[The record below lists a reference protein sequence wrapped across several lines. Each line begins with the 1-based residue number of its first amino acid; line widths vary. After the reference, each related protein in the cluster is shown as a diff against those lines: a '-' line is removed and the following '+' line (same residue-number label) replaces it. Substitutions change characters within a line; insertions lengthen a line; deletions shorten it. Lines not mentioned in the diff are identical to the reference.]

1 MIIKCKMCGGDIQ
14 FNSGDTVGQC
24 DHCGCTTTFPK
35 LPDEQRT
42 NLFNRANHFRRQC
55 EFDKAMAAYEHIVE
69 EDDTDA
75 EAHWGIVL
83 SKYGIE
89 YVEDPVTHERIPT
102 CHRAQVISILSDE
115 DYQNALKNAPD
126 THSREV
132 YEKEAKRIAEIQKGI
147 LAISSQEKPYDV
159 FICYKETDDNGSR
172 TKDSAL
178 AQDIYYQ
185 LINEGYKVFFSR
197 ITLEDKLGQE
207 YEPYIFAALNSAKV
221 MLVVGTKPENF
232 SAVWVKNEWSRFLAI
247 MKNDRKRVLIPCYR
261 DMDPYDLPEELSSLQ
276 SQDMSKIGFMQD
288 IIHGVKKVLGADKQ
302 KAESAT
308 VQTAGPGVSSLHKR
322 AVLFLEDSDWDS
334 ATDYFDRILDIDPEY
349 APAYIGKVQVKNQ
362 MRREADLA
370 RCRQPLSSDPDYQ
383 KALRFA
389 DDKQKEIYSGYNR
402 AILERI
408 DLEQKEA
415 VYREA
420 VALEN
425 RAAVE
430 KEFITAAQ
438 KFDAAGEIRDAK
450 ERAANCRA
458 KAASA
463 KAEAEKAA
471 AAYKEQMER
480 ERRERERQEEE
491 RRIAEEQRAEQ
502 EKQEAEKKKK
512 RNKKILAIAAALMV
526 LAGGVFVVYDKVIQP
541 KIKFDN
547 AQKLLDENKY
557 DEAIIAFTKLGNYAN
572 NGEKIQEVHYKK
584 GINLLESG
592 KYDQAMEEFTSAG
605 EYDGAQQMLTNTKN
619 YILAHRYYG
628 NQDYLSAMS
637 LYSDLGSFLDSET
650 KLADTSRIVYGQLK
664 TNIANKNYAMAT
676 QCYAQ
681 LKDYADCSEI
691 VSEIETVY
699 EEAGKAWQA
708 GKKGEA
714 ETGYS
719 SIAGW
724 RDTEEKLAALR
735 EEIAD
740 DAFAAGDYSTALEY
754 YEKANTED
762 PATKGKIAETKK
774 RIAYKEANDAFADG
788 DLASAYQAYIDADD
802 YEDAKE
808 KAEQISKYQEAVQLL
823 TEGEYFEARTAFAS
837 LEGFLDSA
845 EQLEQ
850 CNQTLYIEA
859 TDLLEQGKT
868 AEAYEAFES
877 ISDYSD
883 SGEIV
888 AKMDSDYQTAI
899 EHIEKGERFEAET
912 ILVSITGWRDVDDR
926 LETLREE
933 IADQAMEES
942 DFNTAVAYYNKLNNR
957 TETTEEKLA
966 KATQG
971 KNYQEAV
978 AALESSDLET
988 AYTMFIAAGDYED
1001 AADQAGKLDAY
1012 QKAKAAMAEGKYQEA
1027 RKEYIQLGSY
1037 LDSAKNLETC
1047 NAALYQEAASSK
1059 ENGDFAK
1066 AYKLFELISGYS
1078 DSAEMVQQMKDD
1090 YTTADELLKNG
1101 KYDEA
1106 NSAFIALYNYSDSE
1120 TKAQESLYQKA
1131 EALKAS
1137 GLFDDAVVVYTNLG
1151 KYKDSGEKINIC
1163 LYSKAESLLENKD
1176 VDGSIAI
1183 FESIPD
1189 YSDSL
1194 ERAKALRYEK
1204 AKTLWDNGE
1213 LQSARAEYE
1222 ALGDYSDASVLLTK
1236 VLTEIA
1242 DNALANK
1249 EYATALS
1256 AYQGLEQTAEV
1267 QEREY
1272 KLAQVC
1278 YDEGYYAEATAAYET
1293 LGQYELS
1300 LSKLPIAR
1308 YAWADQLFNNGEYEK
1323 AAEQFALLGD
1333 MTDSATRA
1341 NESIYQLASEK
1352 LTAKSYDDAKKLFI
1366 GIADYKDADTFAK
1379 ECDYRKATDL
1389 LVEGKNEDAE
1399 TIFKSLGEYS
1409 DSKTRAEEC
1418 IYNQAEIL
1426 FTAEKYA
1433 EAKLLYDIITYSDS
1447 QTKSKQC
1454 VYNQAEARFND
1465 GDYKGAK
1472 SMYESINYLD
1482 SQDKAK
1488 ESAYREA
1495 DVLYQEKKYADAETI
1510 FLSVPGYND
1519 SDDRAKDCHL
1529 QQGKVLLDAED
1540 YKGALIFFESVDYE
1554 DSASLAA
1561 RCHYELGRALHLA
1574 GNTDEA
1580 ISEYAYA
1587 VSMPETQTTLIS
1599 AAKDYVVINEYEKA
1613 IQTLWLIRDLDN
1625 ASTELK
1631 TIAQLANENQ
1641 NAYLALVAFSSFDN
1655 NEDTHLGELI
1665 KKASYDSFKRHLN
1678 MYSLIPESFL
1688 FKEFIIYRFAISARD
1703 SNNYSIAIEAL
1714 NDIEEYKNAKQIKN
1728 ECYYLKGLAEYDG
1741 QLWDEAIASFKQASH
1756 YLDSQEKITDTKYYK
1771 ALSLQAKGKW
1781 EEAIQ
1786 IFEEIKTYLD
1796 SETQITETKYLRAN
1810 ANLANGN
1817 GRNAYDEY
1825 LEIIDY
1831 KDVANILNTNEIMIN
1846 EQLKDRKE
1854 PYRQKGNVVQ
1864 FGTYMD
1870 NAIDWYIA
1878 DISGDTIL
1886 LLSKDIID
1894 YQYVCNEDHISWS
1907 DSYLREWLNNDFFKL
1922 AFNEKEKNA
1931 IIATEFEVSINGY
1944 YNGNKTIDKVGLVG
1958 YDMMKTIGE
1967 DMINTFEMTPYAL
1980 QRATTLKIK
1989 QTDRDEWFLCGRSS
2003 YNKYYIYKKDFH
2015 RLFDTYTAIRSG
2027 IRPVI
2032 YLNLEKYIT
2041 HIPVGSTN
2049 ADVAE
2054 EQYQEAL
2061 KEIEAENY
2069 LKAREIL
2076 LSIYDYENYKDCD
2089 ALSVKCIYLEGEKLL
2104 DEGKFDEAIEQF
2116 QSILKYKDSST
2127 MVKECLYRK
2136 GISLINSGHQ
2146 DEGIEI
2152 LQTVMAYKDTKNVLE
2167 ETLAKTRHKQITQ
2180 KGSVISIG
2188 SYNGKSLYWRVLDI
2202 RNNKSLVISTES
2214 VASMPFDETGRSNNW
2229 GSSSLKK
2236 WLEKDF
2242 YKAAFSEAEQKE
2254 IIGQITIFSKDEM
2267 IKYNAE
2273 VEDAWTTTKW
2283 GGNSKGIEYN
2293 PSFGGAG
2300 WWTYERVDHDMK
2312 VYPVMWLKH
2321 IQDE

>member
-126 THSREV
+126 AHSREV
-132 YEKEAKRIAEIQKGI
+132 YEREAKRIAEIQKGI

-172 TKDSAL
+172 TKDSTL

-302 KAESAT
+302 KAENAT

-334 ATDYFDRILDIDPEY
+334 ATDYCDRILDIDPEY

-370 RCRQPLSSDPDYQ
+370 RCKEPLSSDPDYQ

-408 DLEQKEA
+408 DLEKKEA
-415 VYREA
+415 FYREA

-458 KAASA
+458 KAVSA

-491 RRIAEEQRAEQ
+491 RRIAEEKRQQEEAERLRK
-502 EKQEAEKKKK
+502 EEELRKEKKKQII
-512 RNKKILAIAAALMV
+512 KICAMIAAVAV
-526 LAGGVFVVYDKVIQP
+526 LIIGGYLVYEKVIHP
-541 KIKFDN
+541 KI
-547 AQKLLDENKY
+547 
-557 DEAIIAFTKLGNYAN
+557 
-572 NGEKIQEVHYKK
+572 
-584 GINLLESG
+584 
-592 KYDQAMEEFTSAG
+592 KYDQAQALLNDGKLDEAYAAFNEMLDYSDSADKLLEIQYKKAEGLLAEGKLIEAKRYYGLASGYSDTEQQIKNIGAYIAAETDYENNDFISAG
-605 EYDGAQQMLTNTKN
+605 EKYQALGNFYDSAEKLESISAILYTQATKAIEEEDYKQAYSLLTV
-619 YILAHRYYG
+619 LG
-628 NQDYLSAMS
+628 D
-637 LYSDLGSFLDSET
+637 YSDCPALMESVDKE
-650 KLADTSRIVYGQLK
+650 
-664 TNIANKNYAMAT
+664 
-676 QCYAQ
+676 
-681 LKDYADCSEI
+681 
-691 VSEIETVY
+691 Y
-699 EEAGKAWQA
+699 EAAIKHWQD
-708 GKKGEA
+708 G
-714 ETGYS
+714 
-719 SIAGW
+719 
-724 RDTEEKLAALR
+724 EKLQAEQELQALSGWKVADEHLISLR
-735 EEIAD
+735 LEIAD
-740 DAFAAGDYSTALEY
+740 DAANNEDYDTALEY
-754 YEKANTED
+754 YGKL
-762 PATKGKIAETKK
+762 PATTDVQAKQTTATQGKIYQQACKALESGDLET
-774 RIAYKEANDAFADG
+774 AYKLF
-788 DLASAYQAYIDADD
+788 LSAKDHKD
-802 YEDAKE
+802 
-808 KAEQISKYQEAVQLL
+808 AEQQAEKLGKYQEAAQLL
-823 TEGEYFEARTAFAS
+823 TEGKYFEARMAFAG

-850 CNQTLYIEA
+850 CNQALYIEA

-899 EHIEKGERFEAET
+899 EHIENGERLKAEA
-912 ILVSITGWRDVDDR
+912 ILVHLTGWRDVDSR
-926 LETLREE
+926 LETIREE
-933 IADQAMEES
+933 IADQAAEDS
-942 DFNTAVAYYNKLNNR
+942 DFDTAIAYYTKLRNK
-957 TETTEEKLA
+957 TETATKEKIA

-971 KNYQEAV
+971 KYYQEAV
-978 AALESSDLET
+978 VALESGNLET

-1001 AADQAGKLDAY
+1001 AAEQAGKLDAY
-1012 QKAKAAMAEGKYQEA
+1012 QKANAALAEGKYQEA
-1027 RKEYIQLGSY
+1027 RKEYVQLGSY

-1059 ENGDFAK
+1059 ENGDYAK
-1066 AYKLFELISGYS
+1066 AYELFELISGYS

-1090 YTTADELLKNG
+1090 YATAEELLKDG

-1106 NSAFIALYNYSDSE
+1106 NAAFIALHNYSDCE

-1137 GLFDDAVVVYTNLG
+1137 GLFDDAVAVYTNLG
-1151 KYKDSGEKINIC
+1151 EYKDSGEKINIC
-1163 LYSKAESLLENKD
+1163 LYSKAEALLENKD
-1176 VDGSIAI
+1176 VDGAIAI

-1204 AKTLWDNGE
+1204 AKTLWDSGE
-1213 LQSARAEYE
+1213 LQSAKEQYE
-1222 ALGDYSDASVLLTK
+1222 ALGDYSDAPVLLTK
-1236 VLTEIA
+1236 VLTEMA
-1242 DNALANK
+1242 DNALASK

-1272 KLAQVC
+1272 KLAQIC

-1323 AAEQFALLGD
+1323 AAEQFALLGE

-1341 NESIYQLASEK
+1341 NESIYQQASEK

-1366 GIADYKDADTFAK
+1366 DIADYKDADTLVK

-1389 LVEGKNEDAE
+1389 LAEGKYEDAE
-1399 TIFKSLGEYS
+1399 IIFKSLGEYS
-1409 DSKTRAEEC
+1409 NSKTKAEKC

-1426 FTAEKYA
+1426 FTAEKYT
-1433 EAKLLYDIITYSDS
+1433 EAKLLYDTITYSDS
-1447 QTKSKQC
+1447 KTKSKQC
-1454 VYNQAEARFND
+1454 VYNQAEALFNER
-1465 GDYKGAK
+1465 DYTGAK
-1472 SMYESINYLD
+1472 AMYASIDYLD
-1482 SQDKAK
+1482 SQDKSK

-1529 QQGKVLLDAED
+1529 QQGIVLMDSGD
-1540 YKGALIFFESVDYE
+1540 YQGALTFFESVDYE
-1554 DSASLAA
+1554 NSSTLAA
-1561 RCHYELGRALHLA
+1561 KSHYELGRIANMTGNIDDAVAQYALSSSL
-1574 GNTDEA
+1574 DESQEA
-1580 ISEYAYA
+1580 LMS
-1587 VSMPETQTTLIS
+1587 V
-1599 AAKDYVVINEYEKA
+1599 AKDYITINENDKA
-1613 IQTLWLIRDLDN
+1613 IQVLWLIRSNEEAKNKLLEIGNSKVQSEERTLALLAFSATGDSNLQELKNLLDFVQFDEFGSRIAACNLLPEGSHFSNSIYYTYARAALDKNMFEMALMGFKLAGDYNDAKTQILITRYTQGEYYFDQKMWDN
-1625 ASTELK
+1625 ALEAFEQARDYSDSTDKIVEIKYQKASELFLK
-1631 TIAQLANENQ
+1631 GDYEAIIELYESEGNYKELESKAQEAYYMKAN
-1641 NAYLALVAFSSFDN
+1641 ALVKQKEYAEAVRIYN
-1655 NEDTHLGELI
+1655 II
-1665 KKASYDSFKRHLN
+1665 K
-1678 MYSLIPESFL
+1678 
-1688 FKEFIIYRFAISARD
+1688 
-1703 SNNYSIAIEAL
+1703 
-1714 NDIEEYKNAKQIKN
+1714 
-1728 ECYYLKGLAEYDG
+1728 G
-1741 QLWDEAIASFKQASH
+1741 
-1756 YLDSQEKITDTKYYK
+1756 
-1771 ALSLQAKGKW
+1771 
-1781 EEAIQ
+1781 
-1786 IFEEIKTYLD
+1786 
-1796 SETQITETKYLRAN
+1796 
-1810 ANLANGN
+1810 
-1817 GRNAYDEY
+1817 
-1825 LEIIDY
+1825 Y
-1831 KDVANILNTNEIMIN
+1831 KDV
-1846 EQLKDRKE
+1846 D
-1854 PYRQKGNVVQ
+1854 
-1864 FGTYMD
+1864 
-1870 NAIDWYIA
+1870 
-1878 DISGDTIL
+1878 IL
-1886 LLSKDIID
+1886 LMDAEMLAAKKARDEKFAVGQTIKFGHYPQKAEGNDNSLVEWLVIARDGDKALILSK
-1894 YQYVCNEDHISWS
+1894 YVLDHQPFSTNSSCKWEKCS
-1907 DSYLREWLNNDFFKL
+1907 LRKWLNGTFL
-1922 AFNEKEKNA
+1922 QAAFTKDEQKAILITLVDNSEKSRYG
-1931 IIATEFEVSINGY
+1931 VDG
-1944 YNGNKTIDKVGLVG
+1944 G
-1958 YDMMKTIGE
+1958 
-1967 DMINTFEMTPYAL
+1967 
-1980 QRATTLKIK
+1980 
-1989 QTDRDEWFLCGRSS
+1989 
-2003 YNKYYIYKKDFH
+2003 
-2015 RLFDTYTAIRSG
+2015 
-2027 IRPVI
+2027 
-2032 YLNLEKYIT
+2032 
-2041 HIPVGSTN
+2041 
-2049 ADVAE
+2049 
-2054 EQYQEAL
+2054 
-2061 KEIEAENY
+2061 
-2069 LKAREIL
+2069 
-2076 LSIYDYENYKDCD
+2076 
-2089 ALSVKCIYLEGEKLL
+2089 
-2104 DEGKFDEAIEQF
+2104 
-2116 QSILKYKDSST
+2116 
-2127 MVKECLYRK
+2127 
-2136 GISLINSGHQ
+2136 
-2146 DEGIEI
+2146 
-2152 LQTVMAYKDTKNVLE
+2152 KDTKD
-2167 ETLAKTRHKQITQ
+2167 R
-2180 KGSVISIG
+2180 
-2188 SYNGKSLYWRVLDI
+2188 
-2202 RNNKSLVISTES
+2202 
-2214 VASMPFDETGRSNNW
+2214 
-2229 GSSSLKK
+2229 
-2236 WLEKDF
+2236 
-2242 YKAAFSEAEQKE
+2242 
-2254 IIGQITIFSKDEM
+2254 IFLL
-2267 IKYNAE
+2267 
-2273 VEDAWTTTKW
+2273 
-2283 GGNSKGIEYN
+2283 NSKELGYVEWDDRKSSPTEYAK
-2293 PSFGGAG
+2293 SQGSRGTFGGACVD
-2300 WWTYERVDHDMK
+2300 WWLRCPGYQDSRGSTVDSGGGHDDYLPIWSEEG
-2312 VYPVMWLKH
+2312 VRPALW
-2321 IQDE
+2321 IDIESGIF